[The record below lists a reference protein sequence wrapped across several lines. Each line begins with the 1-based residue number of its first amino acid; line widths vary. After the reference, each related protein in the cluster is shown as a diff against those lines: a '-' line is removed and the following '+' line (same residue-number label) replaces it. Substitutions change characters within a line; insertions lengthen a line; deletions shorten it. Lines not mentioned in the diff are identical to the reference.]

1 MKIHKKKQTEEENP
15 IKMEITKVAPK
26 IAPKPINTNL
36 SKIDAKIKPK
46 PLNVAYHGQDICHIC
61 GKCVYIMEKKTL
73 LKYVIHRSCF
83 KCEYCDRTLSD
94 NYYKYNIDA
103 TSNTCNIRK

>member
-1 MKIHKKKQTEEENP
+1 
-15 IKMEITKVAPK
+15 MEITKTPPK
-26 IAPKPINTNL
+26 IAPKPINTNNL
-36 SKIDAKIKPK
+36 SSKIDTNINKPK
-46 PLNVAYHGQDICHIC
+46 PLNEAWSHGKDICHIC